1 MSADTQPN
9 DLFLGLVA
17 SLQASAW
24 MQLGKIMNP
33 LSGKVERNLDR
44 AQETIDLLGVI
55 QEKTRGNLHPDES
68 RLLEQIL
75 FELRMN
81 YVEER
86 KQPEPHAPAPES
98 ESRGSTSSEPASS
111 ESPRGTPGNQAAP
124 VDESSRDDPGGS
136 PSTGS
141 TDPP

>member
-1 MSADTQPN
+1 MSAGAEPS

-33 LSGKVERNLDR
+33 LSGKVERDLDR

-55 QEKTRGNLHPDES
+55 QEKTRGNLHPDEA

-86 KQPEPHAPAPES
+86 KQAVPQAAAPES
-98 ESRGSTSSEPASS
+98 TSSGSASTEPPRNESANSAAASTDS
-111 ESPRGTPGNQAAP
+111 AGDSTGT
-124 VDESSRDDPGGS
+124 S

-141 TDPP
+141 TEPS